1 MKTVTRYYFLFYL
14 IWKDTDINGVTQ
26 NFKILFM
33 TEDNNNF
40 TAKPKRERKAGL
52 GLRANLSCVNWQFAK
67 TCDRS
72 VSYTI

>member
-14 IWKDTDINGVTQ
+14 IWKDTDINGVAQ

-40 TAKPKRERKAGL
+40 TAKPERERKAGL
-52 GLRANLSCVNWQFAK
+52 GFRANLFCVNWQFAN